1 MNSTTKTPSS
11 AHAAGASSYL
21 ENSKPRAAAR
31 ALALALLAASGSAQ
45 AQTPYVS
52 ELRAFAYPRCPRGWA
67 PANGA
72 LLAANANQT
81 LSALLGTVYGGNGT
95 TTFGLPDL
103 RGRTPMGA
111 NGTTPLRGTMA
122 GQESTTLTA
131 SQLPLHTHPGG
142 LPATTAPATHAAPAA
157 RVLAQTQNAG
167 LYVDSADANTTLT
180 TAPAGANMPLPTRE
194 PYLVIN
200 WCVALTGVWPSS
212 H

>member
-1 MNSTTKTPSS
+1 M
-11 AHAAGASSYL
+11 
-21 ENSKPRAAAR
+21 
-31 ALALALLAASGSAQ
+31 ALALLAASGSAQ

-52 ELRAFAYPRCPRGWA
+52 ELRAFAYPRCPRNWA

-72 LLAANANQT
+72 LLAVNTNQA
-81 LSALLGTVYGGNGT
+81 LSALLGVNYGGNGT
-95 TTFGLPDL
+95 VFNLPDL

-111 NGTTPLRGTMA
+111 NGATLPRGSQP
-122 GQESTTLTA
+122 GQESTTLIA

-142 LPATTAPATHAAPAA
+142 QPATTAPATHAAPAA

-212 H
+212 Q